1 MTDILERMNF
11 MVKLLEN
18 NELDMEALEIKDII
32 DIKLLQKFQDDFAL
46 AMNCASVT
54 VDKKG
59 NPVTSP
65 SSYTKFCDKFVHSTK
80 KGDDRCAASHKRMGE
95 EAARTGRPFVGS
107 CHAGLVDF
115 AAPIIIEGK
124 LVGTV
129 LGGQML
135 AKSPDDQEFI
145 QIAKEIDV
153 NPDSMV
159 ESVHDV
165 NVVEMKHIEAA
176 ANVLFLVVN
185 SLAKNGHNQIQLD
198 LISKRLANNFMQ
210 VSATVEEL
218 SASATSISSQQEELN
233 GEITQV
239 GEVAK
244 QINSILDAINNI
256 AAQTKMLGLNASIEA
271 ARAGEVGKGFS
282 VVAKEIKN
290 LAENSKETAKSIAD
304 LTTKIQDS
312 VDGTVKNSKI
322 TLETSKEQ
330 SKAMEVVSENIQDS
344 VHIVDQ
350 LVELMEGLK

>member
-11 MVKLLEN
+11 MIKLLEN

-32 DIKLLQKFQDDFAL
+32 DIKLLQKFQDDFAF

-59 NPVTSP
+59 NPVTNP
-65 SSYTKFCDKFVHSTK
+65 SSYTIFCDKFVHSTK

-95 EAARTGRPFVGS
+95 EAARTGKPFVGA
-107 CHAGLVDF
+107 CHAGLIDF
-115 AAPIIIEGK
+115 AAPIIIEGR
-124 LVGTV
+124 LIGTV

-135 AKSPDDQEFI
+135 TKSPDDQEFI

-153 NPDSMV
+153 NPDSIV
-159 ESVHDV
+159 ESVHNV
-165 NVVEMKHIEAA
+165 NIVEMKHIEAA

-304 LTTKIQDS
+304 LTTKIQNS

>member
-1 MTDILERMNF
+1 MI
-11 MVKLLEN
+11 KILEN
-18 NELDMEALEIKDII
+18 NELDMNELEIRDII
-32 DIKLLQKFQDDFAL
+32 DINLLQKFQDDFAF

-54 VDKKG
+54 VDKNG
-59 NPVTSP
+59 TPVTNP
-65 SSYTKFCDKFVHSTK
+65 SSYTRFCDKFIHSTK

-95 EAARTGRPFVGS
+95 EAARTGKPFVGS
-107 CHAGLVDF
+107 CHAGLIDF
-115 AAPIIIEGK
+115 AAPIIIEGR
-124 LVGTV
+124 LIGTV

-135 AKSPDDQEFI
+135 TESPKDHNFI
-145 QIAKEIDV
+145 QIANEIDV
-153 NPDSMV
+153 DSSSLV
-159 ESVHDV
+159 ESVHEV
-165 NVVEMKHIEAA
+165 NIVDFKHIEAA

-198 LISKRLANNFMQ
+198 AISKRLANNFMQ

-218 SASATSISSQQEELN
+218 SASSTSISSQQEELN

-239 GEVAK
+239 GVVAE
-244 QINSILDAINNI
+244 QINSILDAINNL

-290 LAENSKETAKSIAD
+290 LAENSKETAKSISD
-304 LTTKIQDS
+304 LTTKIQKS
-312 VDGTVKNSKI
+312 VSETVKNSKI

-350 LVELMEGLK
+350 LVDLMENLK

>member
-1 MTDILERMNF
+1 MI
-11 MVKLLEN
+11 KLLEN

-32 DIKLLQKFQDDFAL
+32 DIKLLQKFQDDFAF

-54 VDKKG
+54 VDKEG
-59 NPVTSP
+59 NPVTNP
-65 SSYTKFCDKFVHSTK
+65 SSYTRFCDKFVHSTK

-95 EAARTGRPFVGS
+95 EAARTGKPFVGK

-124 LVGTV
+124 LIGTV

-135 AKSPDDQEFI
+135 TQSPDDKEFI

-159 ESVHDV
+159 ESVHEV

-176 ANVLFLVVN
+176 ADVLFLVVN

-198 LISKRLANNFMQ
+198 LVSKRLANNFMQ

-239 GEVAK
+239 GEIAK

-312 VDGTVKNSKI
+312 VEGTVKNSKI

-350 LVELMEGLK
+350 LVELMESLK

>member
-1 MTDILERMNF
+1 MI
-11 MVKLLEN
+11 KLLEN
-18 NELDMEALEIKDII
+18 NALDMEALEIKDII
-32 DIKLLQKFQDDFAL
+32 DIKLLQKFQDDFAF

-54 VDKKG
+54 VDKEG
-59 NPVTSP
+59 NPVTNP
-65 SSYTKFCDKFVHSTK
+65 SSYTRFCDKFVHSTK

-95 EAARTGRPFVGS
+95 EAARTGKPFVGA

-124 LVGTV
+124 LIGTV

-135 AKSPDDQEFI
+135 TQSPDDQEFI

-159 ESVHDV
+159 ESVHEV
-165 NVVEMKHIEAA
+165 NVVEMRHIEAA
-176 ANVLFLVVN
+176 ADVLFLVVN

-198 LISKRLANNFMQ
+198 LVSKRLANNFMQ

-239 GEVAK
+239 GEIAK

-312 VDGTVKNSKI
+312 VEGTVKNSKI

-350 LVELMEGLK
+350 LVELMESLK

>member
-1 MTDILERMNF
+1 MI
-11 MVKLLEN
+11 KLLEN
-18 NELDMEALEIKDII
+18 NALDMEALEIKDII
-32 DIKLLQKFQDDFAL
+32 DIKLLQKFQDDFAF

-54 VDKKG
+54 VDKNG
-59 NPVTSP
+59 NPVTNP

-95 EAARTGRPFVGS
+95 EAAKTGKPFVGA

-124 LVGTV
+124 LIGTV

-135 AKSPDDQEFI
+135 TQSPNDQEFI

-159 ESVHDV
+159 ESAHEV
-165 NVVEMKHIEAA
+165 NIVDMRHIEAA

-198 LISKRLANNFMQ
+198 SVSKRLANNFMQ

-218 SASATSISSQQEELN
+218 SASATSISSQQEDLN
-233 GEITQV
+233 SEITQV
-239 GEVAK
+239 GEIAK
-244 QINSILDAINNI
+244 QINSILDAINNL

-290 LAENSKETAKSIAD
+290 LAENSKETAKTIAD
-304 LTTKIQDS
+304 LTTKIQES
-312 VDGTVKNSKI
+312 VKGTVKNSQI

-330 SKAMEVVSENIQDS
+330 SHAMEVVSENIQDS

-350 LVELMEGLK
+350 LVELMESLK